1 MTKSTANVHSIK
13 PSPTGAELLKG
24 IARLIQIS
32 KLYEN
37 NNRLIIDAVH
47 DFKQAIKASSAHSRH
62 VALQIIN
69 GRFFLQEE
77 KLPLF
82 RKDAKLFNYML
93 QFLEKR
99 YIYGFHFD
107 TDLETVAIKDILA
120 FVRLLNLSDK
130 HDNPSEWLKMEL
142 EKADIHWLVVIQ
154 ESTSTPHEASLEYE
168 FGRSEAMVRKKEVA
182 KKTYHYSLNSVKEV
196 AEKLLAGKETS
207 IRKSVR
213 MVQRMVDII
222 TEDDTTFFS
231 LSTIRMYDDYTFTH
245 SLNVA
250 LLAMSLGKR
259 LGMKR
264 KLLEKLGLCGL
275 FHDLGKIEIPKN
287 ILNKRGKLND
297 FEFNEIKKHS
307 VNSTLLILKLKTDKY
322 RKVHLFVS
330 PFEHHIRYDHSGY
343 PSVDKKRPIS
353 LFGRILTIV
362 DVYDAI
368 TSPRIYRPTTMSPD
382 QALGIMLAD
391 SGKHFDPVLL
401 KLFVNML
408 GVYPVGTLLT
418 LDTGEIGLALHDDN
432 KADQARPQV
441 QLLSQDAD
449 RAYTKGKLIDLAERN
464 PETGKFLRN
473 IIKAEHPA
481 THGIQ
486 PASFLI

>member
-1 MTKSTANVHSIK
+1 MTEPTAKNHPTK
-13 PSPTGAELLKG
+13 PSPPGANLLKG

-32 KLYEN
+32 KLYEDN
-37 NNRLIIDAVH
+37 NKLVIEAVH
-47 DFKQAIKASSAHSRH
+47 DFKQAIKASSAQSRH

-82 RKDAKLFNYML
+82 RKNAKLLNYML
-93 QFLEKR
+93 QFLERR

-107 TDLETVAIKDILA
+107 ADLETVAINDILA

-130 HDNPSEWLKMEL
+130 YDNPSEWLKMEL

-154 ESTSTPHEASLEYE
+154 ESTSIPHDASLEYE
-168 FGRSEAMVRKKEVA
+168 FGRSEALVRKKEVA

-196 AEKLLAGKETS
+196 AEKLLAGKEAS

-259 LGMKR
+259 IGLKR

-275 FHDLGKIEIPKN
+275 FHDL
-287 ILNKRGKLND
+287 
-297 FEFNEIKKHS
+297 
-307 VNSTLLILKLKTDKY
+307 
-322 RKVHLFVS
+322 
-330 PFEHHIRYDHSGY
+330 
-343 PSVDKKRPIS
+343 
-353 LFGRILTIV
+353 
-362 DVYDAI
+362 
-368 TSPRIYRPTTMSPD
+368 
-382 QALGIMLAD
+382 
-391 SGKHFDPVLL
+391 
-401 KLFVNML
+401 
-408 GVYPVGTLLT
+408 
-418 LDTGEIGLALHDDN
+418 
-432 KADQARPQV
+432 AR
-441 QLLSQDAD
+441 
-449 RAYTKGKLIDLAERN
+449 
-464 PETGKFLRN
+464 
-473 IIKAEHPA
+473 
-481 THGIQ
+481 
-486 PASFLI
+486 